1 MPVKP
6 EVFKAKMPL
15 KQGEKYSYPLTSY
28 DQIIL
33 ENGERWNGQQSG
45 TVTSING
52 ITPDESG
59 NVVLEGEANFTTV
72 NAETI
77 TANKIIGAVY
87 M

>member
-1 MPVKP
+1 
-6 EVFKAKMPL
+6 MPL
-15 KQGEKYSYPLTSY
+15 KQGEKYYYPLTSY

-52 ITPDESG
+52 IAPDESG
-59 NVVLEGEANFTTV
+59 NVVLEGDANFTTV
-72 NAETI
+72 NADTI
-77 TANKIIGAVY
+77 VANKIVGAVY